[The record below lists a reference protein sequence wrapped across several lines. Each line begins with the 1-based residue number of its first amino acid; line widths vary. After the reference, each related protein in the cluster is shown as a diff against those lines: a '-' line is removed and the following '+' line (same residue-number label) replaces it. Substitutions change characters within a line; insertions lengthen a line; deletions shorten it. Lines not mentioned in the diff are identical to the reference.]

1 MKRIKV
7 NDVELACRDEGGSEG
22 RGAPLVLL
30 HAFPLDQRM
39 WDEQIAAFAS
49 RLRVVTFDWRGFG
62 ESTLGDGAS
71 TMEVFADDVARLLD
85 ALAIERATICGL
97 SMGGYA
103 ALAFYRKYAERV
115 AALILADT
123 RPGTDTEEGK
133 RGRYEMAE
141 LARRSGASALVDKM
155 IPKLLGP
162 VTQQTKPQVVER
174 VRTMIE
180 GNNAEG
186 IARALI
192 GMAERADSTEL
203 LARIECPAL
212 VIVGSDDGITPPS
225 EAEKMSQAISGARLV
240 TIAGAG
246 HLSNL
251 EQPDEF
257 NRAVAGFL
265 LTDTLA

>member
-7 NDVELACRDEGGSEG
+7 HDVELACRDEGW
-22 RGAPLVLL
+22 GAPLILL
-30 HAFPLDQRM
+30 HAFPLTQRM
-39 WDEQIAAFAS
+39 WDEQVMEFAA
-49 RLRVVTFDWRGFG
+49 RQRVVTFDWRGFG
-62 ESTLGDGAS
+62 LSTLGDGSS
-71 TMEVFADDVARLLD
+71 TMEVFADDLAGLMD
-85 ALAIERATICGL
+85 ALAIEQATVCGL

-103 ALAFYRKYAERV
+103 AFAFYRKYAERV

-123 RPGTDTEEGK
+123 RAGTDTEEGK

-141 LARRSGASALVDKM
+141 LARRSGPSALVEKM
-155 IPKLLGP
+155 LPKLLGP
-162 VTQQTKPQVVER
+162 TTQQTKPQIVER
-174 VRTMIE
+174 VQAMID

-186 IARALI
+186 IARALF

-203 LARIECPAL
+203 LPRISCPAL
-212 VIVGSDDGITPPS
+212 VIVGSEDGITPLS
-225 EAEKMSQAISGARLV
+225 EAEKMSQAIPNARLV
-240 TIAGAG
+240 KIESSG

-265 LTDTLA
+265 KEM